1 MWLETKGAFVEMR
14 YNKIVRDRIPE
25 IIKADQ
31 KECLTKEVTGT
42 ERLNYLLEKLI
53 EESEELTESK
63 SIEELADVQE
73 VLNAI
78 AFSLGFA
85 LDDLE
90 QARKKKYD
98 ERGGFE
104 KGIVLLEV
112 NQNKDE

>member
-1 MWLETKGAFVEMR
+1 MRLETKGAFVEMR
-14 YNKIVRDRIPE
+14 YNKIVRDKIPE

-42 ERLNYLLEKLI
+42 EKLNYLLDKLI
-53 EESEELTESK
+53 EESKELTESK

-78 AFSLGFA
+78 ASSLGVS

-90 QARKKKYD
+90 KARKTKSA
-98 ERGGFE
+98 ERGGFDT
-104 KGIVLLEV
+104 GIVLLEV
-112 NQNKDE
+112 NQNKD